1 MTQRHDVGT
10 ESPKTN
16 DKRKSKKRIVGTVLA
31 CGAVLAGSAALM
43 TAGIRAYLT
52 DADTATNTFT
62 VGEVK
67 IDTLEPNYP
76 GNGSDEVKDLT
87 PLKEVPKDPQIK
99 NSGKNRAI
107 VYTQVDIPMAE
118 IIVAA
123 EDGTRGPDMNQEIF
137 NFRREDAAFGEPIQ
151 NSYHDESWTQI
162 NNGFMGNSEDALVE
176 YLDATRQM
184 TVPKDQ
190 AVYARRLYGYQTV
203 LDENETTAPVWDIV
217 RLCNVIEDQ
226 KTQPDGAAGPGDV
239 THGSQGIVNKMLDN
253 TTQSIIITSY
263 AIQAE
268 NIANLTTA
276 DYDDNMTQKQLED
289 IWMVYYRQTGSEP
302 GSANPPADA
311 DTSNDQTLV
320 GTTLNVSFSV
330 ANTHLKLN
338 SGNAAD
344 AKTTTNY
351 TVAYT
356 GPGSK
361 PTPVFTSSDTNV
373 VTVDNS
379 GNIQAVGVGTAVIE
393 MRAKNPDSGK
403 DAVATV
409 TVTVRDM
416 NSGNANKGGN

>member
-1 MTQRHDVGT
+1 MTERHDGT
-10 ESPKTN
+10 KSSN
-16 DKRKSKKRIVGTVLA
+16 ADNKRKKRIVGTAIA
-31 CGAVLAGSAALM
+31 CTAVLAGSAALM

-76 GNGSDEVKDLT
+76 GNGSDEVTDMV
-87 PLKEVPKDPQIK
+87 PMKEVPKDPQIQ

-118 IIVAA
+118 IIVAS

-137 NFRREDAAFGEPIQ
+137 NFRRNDAPFGEPIV
-151 NSYHDESWTQI
+151 NSYHDEAWTQI
-162 NNGFMGNSEDALVE
+162 QNGSAGMGAVDELVE
-176 YLDATRQM
+176 YLNEDRTS
-184 TVPKDQ
+184 TVPKEQ
-190 AVYARRLYGYQTV
+190 AKWARRLYGYQTV
-203 LDENETTAPVWDIV
+203 LDENETTTPVWDVV
-217 RLCNVIEDQ
+217 RLVNVIEDQ
-226 KTQPDGAAGPGDV
+226 KSQPDGAPGPGDV
-239 THGSQGIVNKMLDN
+239 TDGKQTIVNKMLDN
-253 TTQSIIITSY
+253 TTQNINITSY

-276 DYDDNMTQKQLED
+276 DWDTAMTKQQLED

-302 GSANPPADA
+302 GSLNPPGDA
-311 DTSNDQTLV
+311 DTGNDQTLV
-320 GTTLNVSFSV
+320 GTTLNVSFTV

-338 SGNAAD
+338 SGNDAD
-344 AKTTTNY
+344 SRTTTKY

-356 GPGSK
+356 GPGTK
-361 PTPVFTSSDTNV
+361 PTPTFTSSDTGV

-393 MRAKNPDSGK
+393 MRATNPDSGK

-409 TVTVRDM
+409 TVQVRDM
-416 NSGNANKGGN
+416 NTGNADKGGN